1 MTLSE
6 EAIELYQSAI
16 LSFIKKVNGAIYL
29 KTGECIVFESEP
41 LSEKQLEELEPY
53 GEVNIEKVIS
63 WKPLERYE
71 VIFR

>member
-29 KTGECIVFESEP
+29 KTSECIIFESEP
-41 LSEKQLEELEPY
+41 LTEEQLEELEPY
-53 GEVNIEKVIS
+53 GEVSFEKVIS

-71 VIFR
+71 VTFK